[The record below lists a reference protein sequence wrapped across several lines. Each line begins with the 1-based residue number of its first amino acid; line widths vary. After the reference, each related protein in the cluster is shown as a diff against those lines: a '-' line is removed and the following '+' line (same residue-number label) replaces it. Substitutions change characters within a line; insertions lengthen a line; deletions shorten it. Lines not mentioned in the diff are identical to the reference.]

1 MPRFRFKKNILLTPF
16 IFFIFSSV
24 IFSINP
30 KIVNAARPFNPFL
43 AGNSIGEPMI
53 DLGSVFIEKET
64 LTIDLRGL
72 SSFQRSQM
80 LEFTSEYS
88 PRLALV
94 QTLYKIR
101 NDKESQNITLT
112 FFGDIM
118 SFKPNTNTGVWLD
131 EQAINMEPF
140 NSTEKELPINWGIPN
155 YTPSVQG
162 GWRIPYRPLIK
173 SPNIEFKVQIPKG
186 SHTLRVS
193 YFAQPSTYLQ
203 GEETI
208 PWQFVYVL
216 TPARDWVGF
225 TGLDATIYIP
235 KGWQYASNTKLTSE
249 GEKITGTWQS
259 LPANSL
265 SLTVQI
271 PSPSFFK
278 LGIIAW
284 LMGLMLCLSIGILT
298 GKLFR
303 LYKFSLVFAIPISIV
318 SGIIWA
324 SLIFFLMSYDQNHL
338 RFLVGE
344 NQLARPNN
352 SFVKIASL
360 PFAFAIGLGLTQ
372 IAAFFSH
379 RNVVENKS

>member
-1 MPRFRFKKNILLTPF
+1 MPRFRFKKNILLIPF
-16 IFFIFSSV
+16 VFFIFLSA

-30 KIVNAARPFNPFL
+30 KRVNAARPFNPFL
-43 AGNSIGEPMI
+43 AGNSIGEPMM
-53 DLGSVFIEKET
+53 DLGSVFVEKET
-64 LTIDLRGL
+64 LTIDLREL
-72 SSFQRSQM
+72 ANFQRSQT

-101 NDKESQNITLT
+101 NDKEPQNITLT

-118 SFKPNTNTGVWLD
+118 SFKPTNTGVWLN
-131 EQAINMEPF
+131 EQAINMENF
-140 NSTEKELPINWGIPN
+140 DTTEKELPINWGIPN

-162 GWRIPYRPLIK
+162 SWRIPYRPLIK
-173 SPNIEFKVQIPKG
+173 SPNIEFKVQIPTG

-225 TGLDATIYIP
+225 TGLDTTIYIP
-235 KGWQYASNTKLTSE
+235 KGWQYASNIKLTSE
-249 GEKITGTWQS
+249 GEKIIGAWQS
-259 LPANSL
+259 LPSNCL

-271 PSPSFFK
+271 PRPNFFK
-278 LGIIAW
+278 LGILAW
-284 LMGLMLCLSIGILT
+284 FFGLMLCLSIGILT

-303 LYKFSLVFAIPISIV
+303 LYKCSLVFAIPISII
-318 SGIIWA
+318 SGVIWA

-338 RFLVGE
+338 RLLVGE

-360 PFAFAIGLGLTQ
+360 PFAFTIGLALTQ

-379 RNVVENKS
+379 RNIVENKS